1 MALTLKLNRGASYT
15 TINLND
21 VTNYRVLDTWNPR
34 IATRKVSQFGGEPYK
49 DVIESIPLY
58 VKGTTAAV
66 VLEKIEDILAAMEQA
81 FAWKLGAIVD
91 PVLLEY
97 LPTGSSL
104 GAVVQADVLG
114 TPADAADML
123 ELAQLA
129 MYMTGNSFETIITLP
144 LWRKGRW
151 LGAAETPAASSAVS
165 NPGKMSVTFA
175 TSKRIPSPVK
185 VVFNDESTPGVGGI
199 PEHRGYVFWADQADK
214 IQILDS
220 NVMSPFQGLGIWTS
234 EVITNALGGTVR
246 KIDTSSNPTGIG
258 GDVSAMNA
266 SARLFMVFASIRNL
280 STTQSWT
287 AKALLYGGTYTE
299 GRPVVIEPGTGT
311 SPNVYP
317 RLENM
322 GIIATYG
329 ELSDAYILVE
339 SASTTDDIEIDYIL
353 VIAKDE
359 FTGAVVWSDETQGVY
374 AYSQELDA
382 FTVDPRSLTSPR
394 PDIYHDTGKPF
405 AWHKGDLMI
414 NNVGT
419 NLTTV
424 LTGSSIISQNWRLE
438 TSGAVVMSF
447 SMTATRYPAY
457 LVVR

>member
-34 IATRKVSQFGGEPYK
+34 IATRKVTQFGGNPYK

-66 VLEKIEDILAAMEQA
+66 VLEKVEDILAAMEQA
-81 FAWKLGAIVD
+81 FAWKLGAVTD

-97 LPTGSSL
+97 LPNGSSL
-104 GAVVQADVLG
+104 GAVVQAAVLG

-144 LWRKGRW
+144 LWRRGLW
-151 LGAAETPAASSAVS
+151 LGTAETPSASSTVT

-175 TSKRIPSPVK
+175 TSRRIPSPVK
-185 VVFNDESTPGVGGI
+185 VVFTDESTPGGGGI
-199 PEHRGYVFWADQADK
+199 PEHRGFVFWADLADK

-220 NVMSPFQGLGIWTS
+220 NVMNPFQGIGVWAS
-234 EVITNALGGTVR
+234 QVDADALGGTIR
-246 KIDTSSNPTGIG
+246 RIDTSTNPTGIG

-266 SARLFMVFASIRNL
+266 NARLFSVYASIRNL

-287 AKALLYGGTYTE
+287 AKALLVGGTYTE
-299 GRPVVIEPGTGT
+299 GRPVTLEAGTVVPPG
-311 SPNVYP
+311 PYP
-317 RLENM
+317 RLEDM

-329 ELSDAYILVE
+329 ELTEVYILVE
-339 SASTTDDIEIDYIL
+339 SASITDDIEIDYIL
-353 VIAKDE
+353 VIAHDE
-359 FTGAVVWSDETQGVY
+359 FCGAVAWSDETQGVY
-374 AYSQELDA
+374 LYSQDLDT
-382 FTVDPRSLTSPR
+382 FTLDPRALASPEAKL
-394 PDIYHDTGKPF
+394 HHAGGAPF
-405 AWHKGDLMI
+405 AWHKGDLII

-419 NLTTV
+419 NLTAV
-424 LTGSSIISQNWRLE
+424 LAGSSIVSGQWRLE
-438 TSGAVVMSF
+438 TSGGVIMDF
-447 SMTATRYPAY
+447 SLVATRYPGY